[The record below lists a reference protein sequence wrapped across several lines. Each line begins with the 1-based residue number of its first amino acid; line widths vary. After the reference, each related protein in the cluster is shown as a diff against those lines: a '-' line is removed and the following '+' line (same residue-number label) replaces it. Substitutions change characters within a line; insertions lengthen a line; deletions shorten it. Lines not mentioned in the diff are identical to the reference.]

1 MQRRTFFKSSLTLAA
16 LLITWRQGV
25 LVPAAKIAGRIKEF
39 HFLEKP
45 DILLLQKML
54 PIILP
59 FYKWNVEELASFSSR
74 LDQTIYLTTK
84 PVKSEVRQL
93 FDLFHIKPFLWMN
106 GIYSLEKA
114 NKEQLESLIS
124 SMKHSR
130 LKDLKAAG
138 NGFCE
143 LMSSVYYA
151 DPKTYKD
158 LSYEAPLELL

>member
-16 LLITWRQGV
+16 LLITWRRGV

-45 DILLLQKML
+45 DILLLQKMV

-59 FYKWNVEELASFSSR
+59 FNKWSVEEVASFSSR

-84 PVKSEVRQL
+84 PIKSEVRQL

-106 GIYSLEKA
+106 GIYHLEKA

-151 DPKTYKD
+151 DPNTYKD
-158 LSYEAPLELL
+158 LSYEAPLGLL

>member
-1 MQRRTFFKSSLTLAA
+1 M
-16 LLITWRQGV
+16 LITWRQGV

-54 PIILP
+54 PTLLP
-59 FYKWNVEELASFSSR
+59 IQDWSVEEVARFSSR
-74 LDQTIYLTTK
+74 LDETIYLTTK
-84 PVKSEVRQL
+84 PVTAEVRQL
-93 FDLFHIKPFLWMN
+93 FDLFHVKPFLWMN

-114 NKEQLESLIS
+114 NNAQLESLIF
-124 SMKHSR
+124 SMKNSR

-143 LMSSVYYA
+143 LLSGVYYA

-158 LSYEAPLELL
+158 LDYAPPLELL